1 MRRHPLRLLLAL
13 PVVAALALSGCQSGG
28 DDDPGVASAGGGGDT
43 TPSLSAAAGMSD
55 EERQLKFTACLREQG
70 LDVPD
75 PQPGQNGPRFN
86 FGGDVDP
93 AKVQAALQQCR
104 EYAPNGGQPRQLDAG
119 QVEQVRKLA
128 RCMRENGVPNFP
140 DPSAD
145 GRIQPGRADID
156 LKDPAVRTAFDKC
169 RETVPN
175 LGERRGT
182 S

>member
-1 MRRHPLRLLLAL
+1 MRRSPLSLLLTL
-13 PVVAALALSGCQSGG
+13 PVVAALALSGCQSGS
-28 DDDPGVASAGGGGDT
+28 DDDSGVASAGGGGAQ
-43 TPSLSAAAGMSD
+43 PSLSAAAGMSD
-55 EERQLKFTACLREQG
+55 EQRQLKFTACLREQG

-75 PQPGQNGPRFN
+75 PQPGQKGPRFN
-86 FGGDVDP
+86 GGSDVDP

-140 DPSAD
+140 DPAAD
-145 GRIQPGRADID
+145 GRIQPGLADID

-169 RETVPN
+169 RESMPN
-175 LGERRGT
+175 LGQRRGT